1 MSRES
6 IEELVE
12 RWMEDT
18 TFRSAVRKDPVGTI
32 RATGLD
38 LTPEE
43 WAAVRNLDWTLSDEE
58 LSARASKS
66 GGVADGCL

>member
-66 GGVADGCL
+66 GAVGAL